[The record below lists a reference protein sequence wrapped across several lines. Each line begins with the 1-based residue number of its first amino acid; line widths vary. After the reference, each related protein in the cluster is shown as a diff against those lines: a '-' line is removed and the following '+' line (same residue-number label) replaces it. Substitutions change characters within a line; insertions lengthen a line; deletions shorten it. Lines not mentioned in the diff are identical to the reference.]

1 MRLFI
6 AVPLPDTV
14 TDQFADLQ
22 QPIDWLRW
30 QDRNQLHITL
40 KFLGETDPERV
51 PEINQNLSQIQL
63 PAFSM
68 TIKGFGYFPKDKQ
81 PRVLWSGI
89 DNNQSLQ
96 KLQQSVEQTCT
107 DIGFDAEGRPFKPHI
122 TIARIDGGS
131 KRDVMSFINQ
141 HKKFSIP
148 DVPVD
153 EFVLYES
160 KLSSEGAT
168 HIRKKSF
175 NLTYN
180 DR

>member
-6 AVPLPDTV
+6 AVPLQDAV
-14 TDQFADLQ
+14 IRQFADLQ
-22 QPIDWLRW
+22 QPIDGLRW
-30 QDRNQLHITL
+30 QDPDQLHLTL

-51 PEINQNLSQIQL
+51 PEIHQNLCQIEL
-63 PAFSM
+63 PTFSM
-68 TIKGFGYFPKDKQ
+68 TIKGFGYFPKGKQ

-89 DNNQSLQ
+89 NKNEPLE
-96 KLQQSVEQTCT
+96 KLQQLVEETCT
-107 DIGFDAEGRPFKPHI
+107 AMGFDAETRPFKPHI

-141 HKKFSIP
+141 HKKFRIP
-148 DVPVD
+148 DVAVD

-160 KLSSEGAT
+160 KLSSDGAT

-175 NLTYN
+175 SLIQDN
-180 DR
+180 

>member
-6 AVPLPDTV
+6 AVPLPDAV

-22 QPIDWLRW
+22 QPIDGLRW
-30 QDRNQLHITL
+30 QDPDQLHLTL
-40 KFLGETDPERV
+40 KFLGETEPERV
-51 PEINQNLSQIQL
+51 PEIHQNLSQVEA

-68 TIKGFGYFPKDKQ
+68 TIKGFGYFPKGKQ

-89 DNNQSLQ
+89 NKNKSLE
-96 KLQQSVEQTCT
+96 KLQQFIEQTCT
-107 DIGFDAEGRPFKPHI
+107 SMGFDAETRSFKPHV
-122 TIARIDGGS
+122 TIARIDGTP
-131 KRDVMSFINQ
+131 KQEVMSFINQ
-141 HKKFSIP
+141 HKKFRIS

-160 KLSSEGAT
+160 KLSSEGAI

-175 NLTYN
+175 KLTQ
-180 DR
+180 DG